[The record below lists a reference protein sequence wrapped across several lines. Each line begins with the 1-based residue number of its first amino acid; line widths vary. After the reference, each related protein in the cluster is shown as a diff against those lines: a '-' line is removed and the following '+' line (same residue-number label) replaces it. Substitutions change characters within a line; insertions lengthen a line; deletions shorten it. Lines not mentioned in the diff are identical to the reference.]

1 MCLALSAF
9 AFGSKTRVS
18 PATRFEAV
26 DPPTIMRAN
35 ARDARND
42 ILIEVTLQE
51 ASHKQRLTNIKDDR
65 W

>member
-1 MCLALSAF
+1 
-9 AFGSKTRVS
+9 
-18 PATRFEAV
+18 
-26 DPPTIMRAN
+26 MRAN

-51 ASHKQRLTNIKDDR
+51 ASHKQRLTNTKDDR